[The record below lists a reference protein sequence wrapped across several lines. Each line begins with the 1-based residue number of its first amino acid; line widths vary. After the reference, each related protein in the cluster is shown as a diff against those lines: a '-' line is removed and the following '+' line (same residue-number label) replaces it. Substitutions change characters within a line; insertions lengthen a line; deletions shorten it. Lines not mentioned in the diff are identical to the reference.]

1 MINFDELKEFIATN
15 LCGKYPTTS
24 NKGMEYIFILYNY
37 NSNSI
42 HAKAMKNNKGP
53 SIIKAYEEVYNELL
67 EAGITP
73 VLQYL
78 DNEISKDL
86 IQSLKDKKN

>member
-1 MINFDELKEFIATN
+1 
-15 LCGKYPTTS
+15 
-24 NKGMEYIFILYNY
+24 
-37 NSNSI
+37 
-42 HAKAMKNNKGP
+42 MKNYKEP

-86 IQSLKDKKN
+86 IQSLKDKKIKIPTSSTT